1 MQQLKSATDHIDLGT
16 NSILDNIPM
25 HKRDVMVYLE
35 KLIVERLFG
44 TGSWPPDPP
53 TCRALS
59 ETFVRL
65 GLEEHVPEQCE
76 TYRATPLGKELRVD
90 LASAFIGLMEEW
102 SAIHVLEE
110 YGLIE
115 RDEVDLFYRIAED
128 HLLGSEVEVAQ
139 LLRSRLQKLYVR
151 YTSPSDLKN

>member
-1 MQQLKSATDHIDLGT
+1 M
-16 NSILDNIPM
+16 
-25 HKRDVMVYLE
+25 
-35 KLIVERLFG
+35 
-44 TGSWPPDPP
+44 
-53 TCRALS
+53 
-59 ETFVRL
+59 
-65 GLEEHVPEQCE
+65 
-76 TYRATPLGKELRVD
+76 RV
-90 LASAFIGLMEEW
+90 LLIGLMEEW

-115 RDEVDLFYRIAED
+115 RDEVDLLQIAED